1 MPKCYYLVYKLKKSP
16 ILWIVNVMDNPYDF
30 DEFKNVISY
39 DEKYYI
45 ILKHVK
51 DIEKE
56 IKFKKFTIFKKD
68 KNCQIISESKLL

>member
-16 ILWIVNVMDNPYDF
+16 ILWIVNVMDNPYHFF
-30 DEFKNVISY
+30 DEFNNVVSY

-45 ILKHVK
+45 ILKQVE
-51 DIEKE
+51 DIE
-56 IKFKKFTIFKKD
+56 